1 MVLQIDFEPVAEG
14 IAPLWV
20 DLDDD
25 GRREIIVTLSDVE
38 RGVLRVW
45 LP

>member
-1 MVLQIDFEPVAEG
+1 MVLQIDFESVAGG

-20 DLDDD
+20 DLDD
-25 GRREIIVTLSDVE
+25 GRREIVVTLSDME